1 MPGIYSSYKI
11 HQCAKARKAVRL
23 GWKESR
29 RRRAVSKTKTSS
41 CLKDDL
47 ASPSTPNTPRKE

>member
-11 HQCAKARKAVRL
+11 HQCAKAQKAKRQ

-41 CLKDDL
+41 CLKDIG
-47 ASPSTPNTPRKE
+47 PPNTPGKE

>member
-11 HQCAKARKAVRL
+11 HQCAKAQKAKRQ

-29 RRRAVSKTKTSS
+29 QSRAVSKTKTSS
-41 CLKDDL
+41 CLKDI
-47 ASPSTPNTPRKE
+47 ASPSTPNTPGKE